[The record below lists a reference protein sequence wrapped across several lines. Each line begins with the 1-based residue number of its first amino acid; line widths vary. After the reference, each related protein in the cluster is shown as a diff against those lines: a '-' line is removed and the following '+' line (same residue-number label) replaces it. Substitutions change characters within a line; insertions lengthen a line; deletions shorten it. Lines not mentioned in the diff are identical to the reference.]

1 MPAGRPS
8 SYKPEYTEQ
17 VLKLCR
23 LGATIKDLAEFFHV
37 SDTTIETWKEKHPEF
52 LAALKEG
59 KEQSDAAVADR
70 LFSRAMGYSHP
81 DVHISVHQGTVIK
94 TEITKHYPP
103 DTVACIFWLKNRQP
117 AKWRD
122 VQKIDHSGA
131 IGGFQLTADK
141 AADLIKRI
149 KGEAPVEP

>member
-8 SYKPEYTEQ
+8 SYKPEYAAQ
-17 VLKLCR
+17 ALSLCR
-23 LGATIKDLAEFFHV
+23 LGATIKDLADSFHV
-37 SDTTIETWKEKHPEF
+37 SESTVDKWRVDYPEF
-52 LAALKEG
+52 SRALKEG
-59 KEQSDAAVADR
+59 REESDAKVADR

-81 DVHISVHQGTVIK
+81 DVHIAVHQGTVIK

-131 IGGFQLTADK
+131 IGGFQLTMDK
-141 AADLIKRI
+141 AADLVKKI
-149 KGEAPVEP
+149 KGEE